1 MSREGGKSFSPQ
13 LRSLESGTNRRTR
26 TCGWTPVVCVGTR
39 TALDAL
45 LRQAYLAPAT
55 CLDYV
60 ALFVP
65 PVAGRDLPLRW
76 LISCLES
83 MRFRTRRHKS
93 VACIEAEVAGTVEIP
108 GPLVQSPGGMA
119 TRVAAAG
126 ASSAVLPD
134 GRRVRCVSKRD
145 VPFLYREIFQEKCYL
160 KHGVE
165 LRPGDTVFDVGAN
178 IGLFALFAA
187 ERCGSHGKVY
197 AFEPLPETFD
207 ALRYNVETFCSGK
220 QMGHVVLNHVG
231 VSDGKQSDAKFT
243 YYASAAGWSSMEP
256 NEEEVREAMNT
267 YLDNALVSSSSLEDT
282 WLAKAGTALA
292 RYAPR
297 WLYNAA
303 KIAFINSMLC
313 SRQTASCRLVS
324 VSEAIRMYEVQNVDL
339 LKVDVERAELGVL
352 MGVGQDDWPKI
363 QQCALEVHDL
373 GGERLQEV
381 CALLQD
387 VARFP
392 RVEVEQDVD
401 LRGTKLY
408 NVYCCR

>member
-1 MSREGGKSFSPQ
+1 MACFEAQ
-13 LRSLESGTNRRTR
+13 
-26 TCGWTPVVCVGTR
+26 
-39 TALDAL
+39 
-45 LRQAYLAPAT
+45 
-55 CLDYV
+55 
-60 ALFVP
+60 
-65 PVAGRDLPLRW
+65 VAG
-76 LISCLES
+76 
-83 MRFRTRRHKS
+83 F
-93 VACIEAEVAGTVEIP
+93 VVVQV
-108 GPLVQSPGGMA
+108 PLVQSLGGMA
-119 TRVAAAG
+119 TRMAAAG

-160 KHGVE
+160 KHGVD

-220 QMGHVVLNHVG
+220 QMGHVVCNQVG

-297 WLYNAA
+297 WLYSAA
-303 KIAFINSMLC
+303 KIAFINSMLH
-313 SRQTASCRLVS
+313 SKQTTTCRLVS
-324 VSEAIRMYEVQNVDL
+324 VSEAMKMYEVQNVDL

-352 MGVGQDDWPKI
+352 MGVGLDEWPKI

-373 GGERLQEV
+373 DGERLRKV

-392 RVEVEQDVD
+392 SVEVEQDVD
-401 LRGTKLY
+401 LKGTKLY